1 MAKNTG
7 KEYEKLTQY
16 IFNQIVNQNQ
26 VDNIDVQHNVIIEGK
41 STTHQIDVF
50 WKFEV
55 GGEEYCAIVQAKDWK
70 SKVPQKEM
78 LAFNDIIRDLPYGT
92 RGIFVSLSGYQ
103 KGAIDVAK
111 ANGITIYELRPPKSE
126 DWDGFIKTIN
136 LQINAKFP
144 VYENMVLSIDGK
156 WAQKQ
161 DELSLPDKGLMCF
174 DTDDKFYDEHGVAYI
189 TLTQLLQ
196 DLAEKNSDG
205 VKHTIYN
212 FDKATFTYVSGKYV
226 KVNGIEGDFG
236 FINSTYV
243 HRIDAEDFT
252 SYVLKNIISGDS
264 KMFDTNHILKN

>member
-16 IFNQIVNQNQ
+16 IFDQIVNQNQ
-26 VDNIDVQHNVIIEGK
+26 VDNIDVQHNVIIAGK

-126 DWDGFIKTIN
+126 DWDGYIKAIN

-161 DELSLPDKGLMCF
+161 DEMSLPDKGRMCF

-189 TLTQLLQ
+189 TLKQLLQ
-196 DLAEKNSDG
+196 DLAEKNPDG

-226 KVNGIEGDFG
+226 KGFSGIWLHFL
-236 FINSTYV
+236 FLCVKILLLV
-243 HRIDAEDFT
+243 RFKEDF
-252 SYVLKNIISGDS
+252 YE
-264 KMFDTNHILKN
+264 